1 MAKASDGN
9 GKARAGEP
17 SSELSSKVFSELSS
31 QLASQPPSA
40 GRPRLVDLLRRLDS
54 IRALGVDLGLQRVR
68 TALDRLGNPERA
80 APAVHI
86 AGTNGK
92 GSTAAMTEA
101 ILRAAGLRT
110 GLFTSPHLVRF
121 TERIRIDGSE
131 AEGDHLAE
139 LDARIV
145 ATGVPLTYF
154 EVCTALAF
162 LAFAEAGVDVMV
174 LETGLGGRLDA
185 TTACWP
191 VATAITSIGHDH
203 LELLGPT
210 LLDVAREKAG
220 IAKPGVP
227 LWLGPL
233 APEIDAVIAEVA
245 AGVGAPVRRAGRDYP
260 PAPIAPSLGGAH
272 QAANAALAVALA
284 RAAVPA
290 IARSRAA
297 TAGGLGAR
305 EADARLAV
313 AIRAGLTSVTWPG
326 RLEWLGPD
334 LLLDCAHNTEGA
346 EALAAALDAL
356 PHDRRRALVLS
367 IVDGKPAA
375 PMLALLVPRFDV
387 VVATRSPSPRAV
399 SPPVLAALARAAV
412 APGRPPDAVEVAEAD
427 DPAAAVQEA
436 RRRAGTGGLVVVA
449 GSMFLVGAV
458 RAALLGEPGDPVPT
472 SDPLGRA
479 GSQR

>member
-1 MAKASDGN
+1 MDTGQKGSDGT
-9 GKARAGEP
+9 GVSHAAQP
-17 SSELSSKVFSELSS
+17 S
-31 QLASQPPSA
+31 AA

-54 IRALGVDLGLQRVR
+54 IRALGVDLSLDRVR
-68 TALDRLGNPERA
+68 AALDRLGKPERA
-80 APAVHI
+80 APAVHL

-121 TERIRIDGSE
+121 TERIQIDGRE
-131 AEGDHLAE
+131 ADGDHLAE

-162 LAFAEAGVDVMV
+162 LAFAEARVDVMV

-185 TTACWP
+185 TTACLP

-227 LWLGPL
+227 LLLGPL
-233 APEIDAVIAEVA
+233 APEIDAAIADVA
-245 AGVGAPVRRAGRDYP
+245 RTVGAPLRRAGRDYP
-260 PAPIAPSLGGAH
+260 PAPIAPRLAGAH

-284 RAAVPA
+284 RAAMSA
-290 IARSRAA
+290 IATPAGPAA
-297 TAGGLGAR
+297 AGAEPEAAR
-305 EADARLAV
+305 VDAAV
-313 AIRAGLTSVTWPG
+313 RAGLTSVTWPG

-356 PHDRRRALVLS
+356 PRDRRRALVLS

-375 PMLALLVPRFDV
+375 PMLAILVPRFDV
-387 VVATRSPSPRAV
+387 IVATSSPSPRAI
-399 SPPVLAALARAAV
+399 SPAALAALIRAA
-412 APGRPPDAVEVAEAD
+412 APPGGPADEVEVAEVD
-427 DPAAAVQEA
+427 DPEIALDEA
-436 RRRAGTGGLVVVA
+436 RRRAGAAALVVVA

-458 RAALLGEPGDPVPT
+458 RAALLGEAGDPVPT
-472 SDPLGRA
+472 SDPMGPARGR
-479 GSQR
+479 R

>member
-1 MAKASDGN
+1 MAIGN
-9 GKARAGEP
+9 DGKAIGNDGEAESRAP
-17 SSELSSKVFSELSS
+17 
-31 QLASQPPSA
+31 APAPA
-40 GRPRLVDLLRRLDS
+40 GRPRLLDLLLRLDS
-54 IRALGVDLGLQRVR
+54 IRALGVDLGLQRVQV
-68 TALDRLGNPERA
+68 ALDRLGNPERA

-92 GSTAAMTEA
+92 GSTAAMTDA
-101 ILRAAGLRT
+101 ILRADGLRT

-121 TERIRIDGSE
+121 TERIRIDGAE
-131 AEGDHLAE
+131 ADGDHLAE

-162 LAFAEAGVDVMV
+162 LAFAEARVDVMV

-185 TTACWP
+185 TTACRP

-227 LWLGPL
+227 LFLGPL
-233 APEIDAVIAEVA
+233 APEIDAAIAA
-245 AGVGAPVRRAGRDYP
+245 AAAIVGAPVRRAGRDYP
-260 PAPIAPSLGGAH
+260 PAPVPPSLAGAH

-284 RAAVPA
+284 RATVSA
-290 IARSRAA
+290 IATP
-297 TAGGLGAR
+297 TAGATTDGGTGDT
-305 EADARLAV
+305 DAPRMAA

-356 PHDRRRALVLS
+356 PRDRRRALVLS

-375 PMLALLVPRFDV
+375 PMLAALVPRFDV
-387 VVATRSPSPRAV
+387 VVATRSPSPRALGA
-399 SPPVLAALARAAV
+399 PALAALVRAAV
-412 APGRPPDAVEVAEAD
+412 RPGEPVDEVDVAELD
-427 DPAAAVQEA
+427 DPVAAVAEA
-436 RRRAGTGGLVVVA
+436 RRRAGAAGLVVIA

-458 RAALLGEPGDPVPT
+458 RAALLGEASDPVPT
-472 SDPLGRA
+472 FDPMGRD
-479 GSQR
+479 GGRR